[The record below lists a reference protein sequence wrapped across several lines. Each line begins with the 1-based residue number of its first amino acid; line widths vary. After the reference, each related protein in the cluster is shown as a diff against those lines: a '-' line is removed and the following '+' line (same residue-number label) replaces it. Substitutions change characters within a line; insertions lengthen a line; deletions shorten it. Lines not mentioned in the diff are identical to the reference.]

1 MLKTEQRNE
10 KTKNIDKMS
19 TADMVALIQEEN
31 YNAVK
36 AIDPALCDIEAAIDA
51 ISDRMS
57 RGGRLF
63 YLGCGTSGRLGV
75 LDASECPPTY
85 GVPHGLVVGIIAGGD
100 GALRRAVEGA
110 EDSRE
115 WGKKELAEHGITA
128 LDSVVGIS
136 VAGGA
141 GYVIGALEYAKEQG
155 ALTVALTSNEDS
167 PIEAISD
174 ITIRT
179 DTGAEVVTGST
190 RMKAGSAHKMVLNMI
205 STSVMIKQGHV
216 YENLMINL
224 RPSNVKLRARM
235 IRIVS
240 DITGE
245 SLELSEKLL
254 DDNGFVIRDAIE
266 AYEKEKE
273 KEKEKNESNL

>member
-1 MLKTEQRNE
+1 MLKTDQRNQNSI
-10 KTKNIDKMS
+10 NIDKMS
-19 TADMVALIQEEN
+19 TAQMLSVIQEEN
-31 YNAVK
+31 YNAVR
-36 AIDPALCDIEAAIDA
+36 AIDSQLSQIQAAVDA
-51 ISDRMS
+51 ISERMS

-85 GVPHGLVVGIIAGGD
+85 GVPHDLVVGIIAGGD

-115 WGKKELAEHGITA
+115 WGKRELSEHNITE

-141 GYVIGALEYAKEQG
+141 GYVIGALEYANEMG
-155 ALTVALTSNEDS
+155 ALTISLTCNES
-167 PIEAISD
+167 SAIEAISD
-174 ITIRT
+174 ICICT
-179 DTGAEVVTGST
+179 DTGAEVITGST

-245 SLELSEKLL
+245 DLDASEKLL
-254 DDNGFVIRDAIE
+254 NDNGFVIRDALS
-266 AYEKEKE
+266 AYNGEK
-273 KEKEKNESNL
+273 